1 MIRTTDAAYIKAV
14 MTHDAI
20 WPFVSDDGSPAP
32 DEWEPP
38 LGEHTHWMRSDDG
51 MALFFT
57 HPRTRWMW
65 ELHIAVL
72 PQARDKTTGYVREF
86 AAYMR
91 ENTQASCLIGF
102 IAEDNAPCLRAARAG
117 GFKVTG
123 VAPKSVRR
131 SGRHFD
137 MTIVTLEL

>member
-14 MTHDAI
+14 MTDLAI
-20 WPFVSDDGSPAP
+20 WPWVSNDGSPAP
-32 DEWEPP
+32 ADWEPP
-38 LGEHTHWMRSDDG
+38 LGEHAHWIRSDDG
-51 MALFFT
+51 FALFLAHPQT
-57 HPRTRWMW
+57 HWMW

-72 PQARDKTTGYVREF
+72 PEARDKTTGYVREV
-86 AAYMR
+86 AAYLR
-91 ENTQASCLIGF
+91 ENTQATCLIGF

-131 SGRHFD
+131 SGKVLD